1 MTEKKMFGP
10 EYNANQ
16 LDEQTRTYYFPK
28 GDIIKLINVFEVK
41 VSDSGNHRIKT
52 KTSEGKVLLHI
63 IPTGWLHIEIDT
75 PKQDWT
81 F

>member
-1 MTEKKMFGP
+1 LSGQNLDLQKGII
-10 EYNANQ
+10 
-16 LDEQTRTYYFPK
+16 LDEQSRTYFFPK
-28 GDIIKLINVFEVK
+28 DEKVTLNKVFEVK
-41 VSDSGNHRIKT
+41 VSPSGTHRINTRTEVGLVK
-52 KTSEGKVLLHI
+52 LHI

>member
-1 MTEKKMFGP
+1 MTQQLDPSKGII
-10 EYNANQ
+10 
-16 LDEQTRTYYFPK
+16 LDEQTRTYYFSNNEK
-28 GDIIKLINVFEVK
+28 ITLTNVFEVK
-41 VSDSGNHRIKT
+41 VSASGTHRIKT
-52 KTSEGKVLLHI
+52 KKPDGKILLHI